1 MHVATTV
8 QQLLATTILFIVPTV
23 GTYFDQRLKRYT
35 STRKRIGWY
44 RANIA
49 FGSLLA
55 LAAVV
60 FARPVDLFVSPHHLD
75 VASWLGAHTAVFLG
89 AIALTAAYVFLVV
102 GQGLR
107 TAVDPALR
115 ARIGKAMRSLQFALP
130 VSTPERRWW
139 ILVSISAGICE
150 EILYRGFLTHYFSGT
165 LVAGF
170 HFGTVGAW
178 LVCALAFGLA
188 HAYQG
193 AAGIVRTTVAG
204 LVLGLIAILCGSLL
218 ACIVLHS
225 LADLQVLWMYR
236 PLDDDPASAV
246 RLMQGCDP
254 SAA

>member
-1 MHVATTV
+1 MHVATFA
-8 QQLLATTILFIVPTV
+8 QQLLAATILFIAPTV
-23 GTYFDQRLKRYT
+23 GTYFDRRLKRYT
-35 STRKRIGWY
+35 STRKRICWY
-44 RANIA
+44 RANVA
-49 FGSLLA
+49 FGSLFT

-60 FARPVDLFVSPHHLD
+60 LARPVDLFVLPHRLD
-75 VASWLGAHTAVFLG
+75 VASWLGAHTVVFLG
-89 AIALTAAYVFLVV
+89 AIALAAAYFSLAI

-107 TAVDPALR
+107 AAVDPALR

-130 VSTPERRWW
+130 VSASERRWW
-139 ILVSISAGICE
+139 ILVSISAGVCE

-170 HFGTVGAW
+170 HFGAVGAW

-193 AAGIVRTTVAG
+193 IAGVVRTTAAG

-218 ACIVLHS
+218 PCIVLHI

-236 PLDDDPASAV
+236 PLEDDPESAA
-246 RLMQGCDP
+246 RLMQGCAP
-254 SAA
+254 AIP